1 MFRITPSIVKI
12 IRLKT
17 ECQLLV
23 SMTEATIPTK
33 RAYFGINS
41 VAASTTGPSRKH
53 DKFDS
58 AAVAIITESQPGGFS
73 VRTGA

>member
-1 MFRITPSIVKI
+1 MI
-12 IRLKT
+12 
-17 ECQLLV
+17 
-23 SMTEATIPTK
+23 EAKIPTR

-41 VAASTTGPSRKH
+41 VAASTTGPSWKH

-58 AAVAIITESQPGGFS
+58 AAVAIITESQPEGFP